1 MELWHALTRR
11 RNIPEVPATIAAV
24 ALILLAAYAGWAAVR
39 PEGPPVTDIT
49 DQADLMQDS
58 REMVAHGEAL
68 LQAVRDSDQRQVE
81 QRSAE
86 FHAWSR
92 REAEREADRAVKRAA
107 AVAAARAW
115 FGLIAALTFA
125 VGAWL
130 LIAGRQS
137 WPE

>member
-24 ALILLAAYAGWAAVR
+24 ALLLLAAYAGWAAVR

-86 FHAWSR
+86 VHAWSR
-92 REAEREADRAVKRAA
+92 WEADRAVKRAA